1 MPYVVVAYD
10 ITDNGRRLRVAR
22 KLRNALDRV
31 QRSVYEGEID
41 IAQVERLVTRVVP
54 LLEEEE
60 DTLRLYLLCA
70 ACRRRIRVYGQGRIV
85 EDPDVW
91 IV

>member
-10 ITDNGRRLRVAR
+10 VGDDTRRLRVAR
-22 KLRNALDRV
+22 KLRDVLDRV
-31 QRSVYEGEID
+31 QRSVYEGEAD
-41 IAQVERLVTRVVP
+41 LEEVERLVARVAP

-60 DTLRLYLLCA
+60 DSLRVYVLCRS
-70 ACRRRIRVYGQGRIV
+70 CRSRIRVYGQGTV
-85 EDPDVW
+85 LEDPDVW

>member
-1 MPYVVVAYD
+1 MIAYD
-10 ITDNGRRLRVAR
+10 ITDNVRRLRVAR
-22 KLRNALDRV
+22 TVRNVLDRV
-31 QRSVYEGEID
+31 QRSVYEGEAD
-41 IAQVERLVTRVVP
+41 LGQVDRLLARVVP

-60 DTLRLYLLCA
+60 DSLRVYVLCR
-70 ACRRRIRVYGQGRIV
+70 ACRQRIRVYGQGAIL